1 MARKQSKSRS
11 KKPPTA
17 PRGKTQGKSARG
29 AKKMVSKP
37 NTAIAEP
44 QDREAIG
51 SVVQQAVLTLPE
63 CLDSGSVIALRDTLL
78 TYRGSPLEVDAGQ
91 VRRTGT
97 QALQILISAART
109 WRADGQRYALTHPS
123 SEFLDTLA
131 LVGVAAEQLSF
142 EGISQ

>member
-1 MARKQSKSRS
+1 MARKQPKSRS
-11 KKPPTA
+11 KKPPAA
-17 PRGKTQGKSARG
+17 PRRKTQAKSARG
-29 AKKMVSKP
+29 AKKMVSKQ
-37 NTAIAEP
+37 NTAMVEP
-44 QDREAIG
+44 QGGEAIAP
-51 SVVQQAVLTLPE
+51 VLQQAVVTLPE
-63 CLDSGSVIALRDTLL
+63 CLDSASVIALRDTLL
-78 TYRGSPLEVDAGQ
+78 TYRGSPLEVNAGQ

-97 QALQILISAART
+97 QALQILISASRT